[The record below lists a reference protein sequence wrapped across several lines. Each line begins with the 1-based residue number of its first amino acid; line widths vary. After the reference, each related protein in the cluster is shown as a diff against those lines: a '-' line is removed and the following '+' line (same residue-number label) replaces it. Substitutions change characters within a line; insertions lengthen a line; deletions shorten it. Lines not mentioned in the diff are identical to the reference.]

1 VFFGSRCPNEL
12 WRKSECEVVVNVG
25 DADGGDCFQWLQQSD
40 WAVVGRKSDYSWER
54 KGKKK
59 RDETQL
65 RKKRIRE
72 TKLNSAEKERHSHRR
87 TLPSSL
93 THPPSSTRTKRFVP
107 SLAQDRTKYKGQINR
122 HTHTHTYTHTHTHA
136 HTHAHTHVHARR
148 QECVK
153 CARGLMRSRKLFKDR
168 KNFSKTGFNTRT
180 RDSTPLSSVL

>member
-1 VFFGSRCPNEL
+1 MFFGSRCPNEL

-40 WAVVGRKSDYSWER
+40 WAVVGRRSDYSWER

-93 THPPSSTRTKRFVP
+93 THPPSSTRTNRFVP

-122 HTHTHTYTHTHTHA
+122 HTHTHPHTHTHIHMHIHM
-136 HTHAHTHVHARR
+136 HTHTYMHAGKNVWNVHV
-148 QECVK
+148 
-153 CARGLMRSRKLFKDR
+153 D
-168 KNFSKTGFNTRT
+168 
-180 RDSTPLSSVL
+180 